1 MTKQERLIVKGLIA
15 EKKQRIA
22 ELDARMVGCG
32 IAIRNALP
40 TYLDAEAY
48 NTQIVLDSAQ
58 CLHKDRQE
66 YDALKTE
73 LQKLQAEWGD
83 L

>member
-1 MTKQERLIVKGLIA
+1 MIKGLIA
-15 EKKQRIA
+15 EKEQRLS
-22 ELDARMVGCG
+22 ELDARMVGYG

-40 TYLDAEAY
+40 TYLDVEAY
-48 NTQIVLDSAQ
+48 NTQMVLDSAQ
-58 CLHKDRQE
+58 CLHKDRRE
-66 YDALKTE
+66 YDALKAE